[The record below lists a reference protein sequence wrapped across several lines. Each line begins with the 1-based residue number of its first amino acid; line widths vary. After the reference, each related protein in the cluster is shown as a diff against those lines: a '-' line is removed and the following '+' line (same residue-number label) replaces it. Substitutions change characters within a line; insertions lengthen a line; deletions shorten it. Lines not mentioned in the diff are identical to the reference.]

1 MDKTG
6 SLRTTGFGQWPFRRS
21 RAPKENGGDC
31 CRRSSTAFCGSMA
44 PSRPSP
50 AHTGII
56 RSRAFT
62 GVPGADCR
70 SSRRRRSTT
79 PAPAGRAFMRQLRR
93 NTLKCRTTTA
103 WACTA
108 LRCTALPVAVTW
120 GMYFPMAPLLRGCAT
135 ASTRQRSLLKQRRQ
149 PKALAFRRL
158 AAQLLGPACGHPAS
172 RVQRQ
177 KGHKPVAERTPAP
190 KAPATGPR
198 LKVLHAGVQKTWPQT
213 E

>member
-31 CRRSSTAFCGSMA
+31 CRRSSTAFSGSTA

-56 RSRAFT
+56 KSQAFT
-62 GVPGADCR
+62 GVPDADCHCF
-70 SSRRRRSTT
+70 RRRQSTT
-79 PAPAGRAFMRQLRR
+79 PAPVGRAFTHRSTRR
-93 NTLKCRTTTA
+93 TWRRRTTTA
-103 WACTA
+103 WACIGSKCIA
-108 LRCTALPVAVTW
+108 PPVVVTW
-120 GMYFPMAPLLRGCAT
+120 GMYFPMAPLLRGYAT